1 MDDKLR
7 LNDFKDL
14 YRALKRDA
22 VWFNH
27 LLFALIIWLEEFVI
41 AYRVQEAVKDAIE
54 EYELI
59 DSPVVSLPQPVYSEK
74 LSETSTRLPEMRL
87 TAPWYKESS

>member
-22 VWFNH
+22 PWFNH

-41 AYRVQEAVKDAIE
+41 AYRVKEAVKDAIQ
-54 EYELI
+54 EYEKI
-59 DSPVVSLPQPVYSEK
+59 DSPIVSLPKPLYSEVD
-74 LSETSTRLPEMRL
+74 SPTSVLLPEMRL
-87 TAPWYKESS
+87 QAPWRRD

>member
-1 MDDKLR
+1 MDEQLK
-7 LNDFKDL
+7 LNDFKVL

-27 LLFALIIWLEEFVI
+27 LLFAVIMWLEELVI
-41 AYRVQEAVKDAIE
+41 AQRVKETVKDAIQ

-59 DSPVVSLPQPVYSEK
+59 DSPVVSLPDPIYTEVDSPTSE
-74 LSETSTRLPEMRL
+74 LLPEMRL
-87 TAPWYKESS
+87 QAPWRRD

>member
-1 MDDKLR
+1 MDDKLK

-22 VWFNH
+22 PWFNH
-27 LLFALIIWLEEFVI
+27 LLFALIIWLEELVI
-41 AYRVQEAVKDAIE
+41 AYRVKEAVNDAIQ

-59 DSPVVSLPQPVYSEK
+59 DPPVVSLPEPLYSEVD
-74 LSETSTRLPEMRL
+74 SPTSVLLPEMRL
-87 TAPWYKESS
+87 QAPWRRD

>member
-22 VWFNH
+22 PWFNH

-41 AYRVQEAVKDAIE
+41 AYRVKEAVKDAIQ

-59 DSPVVSLPQPVYSEK
+59 DSPVVSLPQPIYTEMDSPTSE
-74 LSETSTRLPEMRL
+74 LLPEMRL
-87 TAPWYKESS
+87 QAPWRRD